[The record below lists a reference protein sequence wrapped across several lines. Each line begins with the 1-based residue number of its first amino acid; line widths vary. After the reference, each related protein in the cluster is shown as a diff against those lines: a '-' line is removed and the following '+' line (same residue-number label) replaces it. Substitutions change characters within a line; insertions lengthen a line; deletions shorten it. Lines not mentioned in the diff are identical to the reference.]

1 MGEGS
6 GGLTREGSAVFGE
19 VSISSEGTLTGGGLP
34 SSLSLLHEKVSPLSA
49 WCVVTDYFENSS
61 LLFIALV
68 GMGLNYNRI
77 MTKKEEI
84 LHLGVSQ
91 LFANMLCILSKHDL
105 LLFWKLSLI
114 LFIVSKCDHIK

>member
-1 MGEGS
+1 MGEGG
-6 GGLTREGSAVFGE
+6 GGLTKEGSAVFGE
-19 VSISSEGTLTGGGLP
+19 VSISREGTLTGGGLP

-68 GMGLNYNRI
+68 GMGLNLNPN
-77 MTKKEEI
+77 MTEI

>member
-6 GGLTREGSAVFGE
+6 GSLTREGSAVFGE

-68 GMGLNYNRI
+68 GMGLNLNPN
-77 MTKKEEI
+77 MTEI